1 MSGLI
6 RRLIIGGS
14 VVMFVFAWLGVA
26 VVHVSMDS
34 TTAFVVAV
42 TIAALATEALFWILA
57 IIGGWAVFA
66 NRQKL
71 WNRFFGQTSR

>member
-1 MSGLI
+1 MPGHI
-6 RRLIIGGS
+6 RK
-14 VVMFVFAWLGVA
+14 VVLVLAFATFGAAWTGVIVTYFV
-26 VVHVSMDS
+26 SDS

-71 WNRFFGQTSR
+71 WNRFFGQMSR